1 MIGISA
7 QVSLYPLG
15 QSDLAPAI
23 NAVLAV
29 LDRWQLAYQVGSM
42 STVVWGDDDTL
53 FAALREAFTA
63 AVEYGPAVMSVTF
76 SNACPVPQQPL
87 GGPQNA

>member
-29 LDRWQLAYQVGSM
+29 LDRWQLTYQVGSM

-53 FAALREAFTA
+53 FRALHDAFAA
-63 AVEYGPAVMSVTF
+63 AVAYGPSVMSVTF
-76 SNACPVPQQPL
+76 SNACPVPQQPV
-87 GGPQNA
+87 GEPHHE